1 MTRQIH
7 ASYVLVIAKIVK
19 IKIHVLSISLGLL
32 LLTEKLLVAHLDVV
46 NVIKMMLKFVQ
57 AVKMGYIQMVKSV
70 NHVEEIVYNAPL
82 HLFVHNVSQILTIME
97 MEFVRFAKE
106 TVRHVTQLI
115 QINAKVVRED

>member
-1 MTRQIH
+1 
-7 ASYVLVIAKIVK
+7 
-19 IKIHVLSISLGLL
+19 
-32 LLTEKLLVAHLDVV
+32 
-46 NVIKMMLKFVQ
+46 
-57 AVKMGYIQMVKSV
+57 MVKSV

-115 QINAKVVRED
+115 